1 MLTNRLVCGNM
12 SMEVLFITES
22 EKDTRIA
29 ELETENNYL
38 AEENIELARENR
50 ELRTIVGYHLTSNR
64 SV

>member
-1 MLTNRLVCGNM
+1 M
-12 SMEVLFITES
+12 SKQFEEMVA
-22 EKDTRIA
+22 RIA

>member
-1 MLTNRLVCGNM
+1 MVCGKIVVGGDIVSQRLEEMVN
-12 SMEVLFITES
+12 
-22 EKDTRIA
+22 KIA
-29 ELETENNYL
+29 ELEQENTYL